1 MGEPLDYL
9 ILRNLQTALGAMSI
23 PGGYHYT
30 VAGSAVKLD
39 PNHNVDAFIAP
50 DGPRPF
56 VILEVKPETREYQPS
71 RQLVIVQPVTIHWVG
86 ESHPHIDE
94 SRMQT
99 FFRGCADVERA
110 IGADPTRGGLAV
122 DTRIVKRTAD
132 DSTEGAQVWAVI
144 ETEIRSYRTDGQ
156 PDATP

>member
-9 ILRNLQTALGAMSI
+9 ILRNLQTALAAMSQAN
-23 PGGYHYT
+23 GYHYT

-56 VILEVKPETREYQPS
+56 VILEVKPEAREYQPS
-71 RQLVIVQPVTIHWVG
+71 RQIVLVQPVTIHWVG
-86 ESHPHIDE
+86 ESYPHIDE

-122 DTRIVKRTAD
+122 DTRILKRTAD

>member
-1 MGEPLDYL
+1 VGEPIDYL
-9 ILRNLQTALGAMSI
+9 IVRHLQTALGAMSVAA
-23 PGGYHYT
+23 GYHYT

-56 VILEVKPETREYQPS
+56 VILELKPEEREYQPA
-71 RQLVIVQPVTIHWVG
+71 RQVRIVMPITIHWVG
-86 ESHPHIDE
+86 ECLPHIDE
-94 SRMQT
+94 SRLQT
-99 FFRGCADVERA
+99 FLRGCADVERA

-122 DTRIVKRTAD
+122 DTRILTRTAD

-144 ETEIRSYRTDGQ
+144 ETEIRWYRTDGQ
-156 PDATP
+156 PDAA